1 MESKQ
6 TKRKPNWNAD
16 ETLALASLVEENKH
30 ILRGKLGPTLTSEM
44 KHRTW
49 QSIAERLAAMGVG
62 PARTAVE
69 VEKKWHNVFSKSKSE
84 ISDHRRVVT
93 GTGGGP
99 PPKPLSAVATTVCGV
114 VGEDNACLSGID
126 GGIDSSLLQILNIGE
141 GSQPVGINV
150 FEGPPGMDPLIL
162 NSSPLVAAPV
172 QEPSLPLT
180 SMTTSLQASENRS
193 SQPDLKRRIEELI
206 CRKLELEVQYM
217 ELKIKK
223 LKQEE

>member
-1 MESKQ
+1 
-6 TKRKPNWNAD
+6 
-16 ETLALASLVEENKH
+16 
-30 ILRGKLGPTLTSEM
+30 M

-69 VEKKWHNVFSKSKSE
+69 MEKKWHNVFCKSKSE

-99 PPKPLSAVATTVCGV
+99 PPKPLSAVATTVCSV

-150 FEGPPGMDPLIL
+150 FEGPPGTDPLIL
-162 NSSPLVAAPV
+162 SSTPLVTTPV
-172 QEPSLPLT
+172 QEPPLPLHVT
-180 SMTTSLQASENRS
+180 SSMTTSLQASENRS

-223 LKQEE
+223 TKARGMNFIYI